1 MKTTRIGGSFAAEIH
16 DLALNEESLHRC
28 RDDLHRAYL
37 DHKVIVL
44 RGQTITTEVFAEFG
58 TIFGKAEVHHVR
70 AMRHPQIPVLTM
82 LSNQSEPGRNDV
94 MKYFGDGWRRLLV
107 QTRDRRRHHAVGD
120 RDSRRRRSVIG
131 VEGMDAVDSDPLID
145 RLLAHV
151 TRPTYVYRHR
161 WRPNDIVVW
170 DNRSLLHSATTKVL
184 PAHQVRRM
192 LRITTTGSTLVGV
205 TPEAGVT
212 TVVPETEL
220 A

>member
-94 MKYFGDGWRRLLV
+94 MKYFGDGW
-107 QTRDRRRHHAVGD
+107 HA
-120 RDSRRRRSVIG
+120 DSSYKPVTAAATMLWGIEIPD
-131 VEGMDAVDSDPLID
+131 EGA
-145 RLLAHV
+145 R
-151 TRPTYVYRHR
+151 
-161 WRPNDIVVW
+161 
-170 DNRSLLHSATTKVL
+170 
-184 PAHQVRRM
+184 
-192 LRITTTGSTLVGV
+192 
-205 TPEAGVT
+205 
-212 TVVPETEL
+212 
-220 A
+220 